1 MPPQLS
7 ITMLRSC
14 VVRGAQV
21 WRADAGGLQPLQPPS
36 SRARGHRGEGW
47 LGVRPCYSQ
56 FAPRRCPRGSCSR
69 SPASP
74 CAGSAQLPTAAARAG
89 AQGSERTPGRMRRR
103 ASGRIAC
110 GGRMCAAAG
119 AARGP
124 RPRTMRIAHA
134 ERASTS
140 SATRS
145 RTVGT
150 SGLAAAEALSEAHT
164 SGRYPLGPRSVS
176 STISAAPILAGVPCR
191 TRLRSGRMGAI
202 FRSINSMQTAR

>member
-1 MPPQLS
+1 
-7 ITMLRSC
+7 MLRSC
-14 VVRGAQV
+14 VEGGAQV
-21 WRADAGGLQPLQPPS
+21 WRVVRAPASSASLEPGAG
-36 SRARGHRGEGW
+36 RGGGGRW
-47 LGVRPCYSQ
+47 LGVPPCYSQ
-56 FAPRRCPRGSCSR
+56 SARRRCPRGSCSR

-150 SGLAAAEALSEAHT
+150 SGLAAAAALSEAHT

-176 STISAAPILAGVPCR
+176 STICPKPRPRQHWQRPQTVGFLAR
-191 TRLRSGRMGAI
+191 AKL
-202 FRSINSMQTAR
+202 QK